1 MCELCQCEGFEPPK
15 LNTFIHIVES
25 VAPEGALFAFEAKG
39 LTERRD
45 ARKASIQLRVDKCAE
60 IVANSPKPFF
70 IWCGLNAES
79 ELLKKTIPGSVE
91 VKGSDSDEH
100 KEQSIMDF
108 ADGKIDIMISKGSI
122 FGLGMNLQ
130 VCCNIAFVG
139 LSDSFEM
146 LFQSTK
152 RFHRHGQTKEVNR
165 HLIISEAEGSVL
177 SNVRR
182 KELEFEAM
190 IANMVEHTKQM
201 NIENVRS
208 LKNEK
213 DSYNNDTNLILPQW
227 LKSV

>member
-1 MCELCQCEGFEPPK
+1 MCELCMCEGFEPPK

-25 VAPEGALFAFEAKG
+25 VAPEGSLFAFEAKG

-45 ARKASIQLRVDKCAE
+45 ARKASIHLRVDKCAE

-79 ELLKKTIPGSVE
+79 ELLKKTIHGSVE

-108 ADGKIDIMISKGSI
+108 ADGKIDVLISKGSI

-130 VCCNIAFVG
+130 VCCNTAFVG

-165 HLIISEAEGSVL
+165 HIIVSEAEGSVL
-177 SNVRR
+177 QNVQR
-182 KELEFEAM
+182 KERDFETM
-190 IANMVEHTKQM
+190 IENMVKHTKNM
-201 NIENVRS
+201 NMDNIRS
-208 LKNEK
+208 LTNEK
-213 DSYNNDTNLILPQW
+213 IEYTPEVKMNLPSW
-227 LKSV
+227 L